1 MSFSELKGK
10 IVLIENT
17 ASLWGTTVRDF
28 TQLNDLCEKYGD
40 KLVSNKSDLI
50 SKLSIDFVR
59 IISLWF
65 AITIKIFILLQV
77 VLCFP
82 CNQFG
87 HQENSSGDE
96 IMNALRHVRPGNGF
110 EPKGIMFDKVSQQ
123 MLLLWWYYDKN
134 IKISIPRICILSWVS
149 SQDFKLAMFTNS

>member
-1 MSFSELKGK
+1 MK
-10 IVLIENT
+10 
-17 ASLWGTTVRDF
+17 
-28 TQLNDLCEKYGD
+28 
-40 KLVSNKSDLI
+40 
-50 SKLSIDFVR
+50 
-59 IISLWF
+59 
-65 AITIKIFILLQV
+65 IKIFFLLQV

-123 MLLLWWYYDKN
+123 MLLL
-134 IKISIPRICILSWVS
+134 
-149 SQDFKLAMFTNS
+149 

>member
-50 SKLSIDFVR
+50 SKLSIEVFVR

-123 MLLLWWYYDKN
+123 MLLWWLQDK
-134 IKISIPRICILSWVS
+134 
-149 SQDFKLAMFTNS
+149 

>member
-1 MSFSELKGK
+1 MK
-10 IVLIENT
+10 IKM
-17 ASLWGTTVRDF
+17 F
-28 TQLNDLCEKYGD
+28 
-40 KLVSNKSDLI
+40 
-50 SKLSIDFVR
+50 F
-59 IISLWF
+59 
-65 AITIKIFILLQV
+65 LLQV

-123 MLLLWWYYDKN
+123 MLLWWYYDKKN
-134 IKISIPRICILSWVS
+134 WIPRIYIMSWVS
-149 SQDFKLAMFTNS
+149 SRDFKLAMFTDC

>member
-1 MSFSELKGK
+1 MSY
-10 IVLIENT
+10 N
-17 ASLWGTTVRDF
+17 
-28 TQLNDLCEKYGD
+28 
-40 KLVSNKSDLI
+40 
-50 SKLSIDFVR
+50 

-65 AITIKIFILLQV
+65 AIKIKISFLLQV

-110 EPKGIMFDKVSQQ
+110 EPKGIMFDKVSQL
-123 MLLLWWYYDKN
+123 MLLWWYYDK
-134 IKISIPRICILSWVS
+134 KIQFHESASCRGCPLKTLNLQCLPIAS
-149 SQDFKLAMFTNS
+149 SEFLLHGL